1 MSNDKSR
8 RILEKIVSHID
19 HTLEYCQ
26 GQTFESFMDNRM
38 LQEACIFNLLQ
49 IGELSKLGLDAGF
62 IASYPHIPWRQMY
75 GMRNR
80 LVHDYASEIR
90 ERRRPKGVE
99 KRAHEAAG
107 TPRTRSEVKPI
118 E

>member
-26 GQTFESFMDNRM
+26 GQTFESFMDNRV

-62 IASYPHIPWRQMY
+62 TTSYPNIPWRQMY

-80 LVHDYASEIR
+80 LVHDYEGIR
-90 ERRRPKGVE
+90 LQIVWETISTDFPSLKTSL
-99 KRAHEAAG
+99 EAILA
-107 TPRTRSEVKPI
+107 R
-118 E
+118 

>member
-8 RILEKIVSHID
+8 RILEKIVAHID

-80 LVHDYASEIR
+80 LVHDYEGIRLQIVWETISTDFPSLKASL
-90 ERRRPKGVE
+90 
-99 KRAHEAAG
+99 EAILA
-107 TPRTRSEVKPI
+107 E
-118 E
+118 

>member
-8 RILEKIVSHID
+8 RILEKIVAHID

-26 GQTFESFMDNRM
+26 GQTFASFMDNRM

-75 GMRNR
+75 GMRN
-80 LVHDYASEIR
+80 
-90 ERRRPKGVE
+90 
-99 KRAHEAAG
+99 
-107 TPRTRSEVKPI
+107 
-118 E
+118 